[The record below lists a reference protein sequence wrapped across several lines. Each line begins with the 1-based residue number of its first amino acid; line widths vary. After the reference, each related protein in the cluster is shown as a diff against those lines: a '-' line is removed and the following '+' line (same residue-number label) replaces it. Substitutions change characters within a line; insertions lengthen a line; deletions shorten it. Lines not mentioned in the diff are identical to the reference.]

1 MRQRALWKCRKC
13 GRLFANRNQF
23 HFCTRITV
31 RQYLKGKTP
40 RALLLYRKFVKLVRR
55 CGPVI
60 IFANKTRIG
69 FQVRMAFADVLL
81 KKNWLD
87 AYVILAQ
94 RLENP
99 RFTKIETL
107 SPRNHIHY
115 FRIRSADELDGEVLG
130 WLREAYRVGR
140 QEHLRR

>member
-1 MRQRALWKCRKC
+1 LT
-13 GRLFANRNQF
+13 LS
-23 HFCTRITV
+23 
-31 RQYLKGKTP
+31 
-40 RALLLYRKFVKLVRR
+40 LYRKFVKLVRR

-60 IFANKTRIG
+60 LVPNKTRIG

-87 AYVILAQ
+87 AYVILAR

-115 FRIRSADELDGEVLG
+115 FRIHSLDDVDAEMLSWLG
-130 WLREAYRVGR
+130 EAYRVGR
-140 QEHLRR
+140 QEHLKT